1 MNHNINE
8 SIVNLATPIDELKHL
23 DGNPRRGDINAIAKS
38 YDKFGQRKPIVATKD
53 GTVISGN
60 HQLESARKLGW
71 SHIAVVFT
79 DDDELTAKAFAI
91 ADNRTS
97 ELGTIDQDFLAD
109 MLSSLESD
117 PDILEAISYTEQEL
131 FEIAGTMSFDE
142 AFGDIETGDRSTMYS
157 RTFYFDEDQLAIL
170 DKAINGYKELYDLDN
185 KSQSK
190 TKALINFCED
200 FLRENNAL

>member
-1 MNHNINE
+1 MNHKINE
-8 SIVNLATPIDELKHL
+8 SIIELATPIDQLKHL
-23 DGNPRRGDINAIAKS
+23 DGNPRRGDVDAIAKS

-60 HQLESARKLGW
+60 HQLESAKNLGW

-117 PDILEAISYTEQEL
+117 PTILDAISYTEQEL
-131 FEIAGTMSFDE
+131 FEIAGTMTFDE
-142 AFGDIETGDRSTMYS
+142 AFGDIETGDRTSMYS
-157 RTFYFDEDQLAIL
+157 RTFYFNENQLAIL
-170 DKAINGYKELYDLDN
+170 DKAIKGYRELYNLDN

-190 TKALINFCED
+190 TEALINFCQD

>member
-1 MNHNINE
+1 MNHKINE
-8 SIVNLATPIDELKHL
+8 SIIELATPIDQLKHL
-23 DGNPRRGDINAIAKS
+23 DGNPRRGDVDAIAKS

-60 HQLESARKLGW
+60 HQLESAKNLGW

-117 PDILEAISYTEQEL
+117 PTILDAISYTEQEL
-131 FEIAGTMSFDE
+131 FEIAGTMTFDE
-142 AFGDIETGDRSTMYS
+142 AFGDIETGDRTSMYS
-157 RTFYFDEDQLAIL
+157 RTFYFNEDQLATL
-170 DKAINGYKELYDLDN
+170 DKAIKGYRELYNLDN

-190 TKALINFCED
+190 TEALINFCED